1 MIENRRAKTIKK
13 KSRGEAYLK
22 GRQYAKE
29 MKKNIFLYESVYIL
43 LSKSIFSS
51 KNLVF
56 KSIYSVMRKHIIL
69 NEREW

>member
-1 MIENRRAKTIKK
+1 M
-13 KSRGEAYLK
+13 
-22 GRQYAKE
+22 GRKYAKE

-69 NEREW
+69 NERE